1 MVVLGIDPG
10 LAITGWCVINTGK
23 IVSYGAIKTNS
34 KDTHYERLKKIF
46 VELRKIIKTYN
57 PDKVVIEKLFFSKN
71 RKTALKVAE
80 ARGVALLAIGS
91 LPTKEYT
98 PNEMKKMIT
107 GNGRA
112 TKKDI
117 SEKMKELL
125 GLTYLPSL
133 DDITDAIALSYLGEP
148 D

>member
-34 KDTHYERLKKIF
+34 KDFHYERLKKIF
-46 VELRKIIKTYN
+46 IELRKIIKTYN

-91 LPTKEYT
+91 IPTKEYT
-98 PNEMKKMIT
+98 PNEMKKLIT
-107 GNGRA
+107 GNGKA

-133 DDITDAIALSYLGEP
+133 DDITDAIALSYLGES

>member
-10 LAITGWCVINTGK
+10 LAITGWSVINTGK

-34 KDTHYERLKKIF
+34 KDAHCERLKKIF

-98 PNEMKKMIT
+98 PNEMKKLIT
-107 GNGRA
+107 GNGKA

-133 DDITDAIALSYLGEP
+133 DDITDAIALSYLGES